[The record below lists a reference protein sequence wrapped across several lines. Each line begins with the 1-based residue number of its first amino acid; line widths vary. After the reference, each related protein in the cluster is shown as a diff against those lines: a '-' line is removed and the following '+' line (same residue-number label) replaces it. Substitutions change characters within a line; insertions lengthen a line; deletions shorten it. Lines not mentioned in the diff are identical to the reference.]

1 MSDFLSIQK
10 RITAFRDAR
19 DWAQFHTPRHLASAI
34 SIEAAELLEA
44 FLWKKDEEVNP
55 EKLKEEIADIMI
67 YCTLLCDRLGVDPLA
82 IMAQKLAKNE
92 QKYPVDKAKG
102 NAKKWSEL

>member
-1 MSDFLSIQK
+1 
-10 RITAFRDAR
+10 
-19 DWAQFHTPRHLASAI
+19 
-34 SIEAAELLEA
+34 
-44 FLWKKDEEVNP
+44 
-55 EKLKEEIADIMI
+55 MI

-92 QKYPVDKAKG
+92 QKYPVEKAKG